1 MAVTETVVYALHL
14 LFAGLW
20 TGSVLFATATLPG
33 VAGTLSAS
41 ARDSFVGTLRNISR
55 GSSVVLL
62 LSGGYMLTLAGY
74 TDGGTLTGTGRGH
87 LVLTMLV
94 LWLALAG
101 LTEVAAGK
109 LEDGEDATSIFY
121 GASVVAILL
130 LLDAGALATGGF

>member
-20 TGSVLFATATLPG
+20 TGSVLFAAATLPG
-33 VAGTLSAS
+33 VAGGLPAS
-41 ARDSFVGTLRNISR
+41 ARDSFVGALRNVSR
-55 GSSVVLL
+55 ASSAVLL

-109 LEDGEDATSIFY
+109 LEDSEDASSILY
-121 GASVVAILL
+121 GASVVAVLL
-130 LLDAGALATGGF
+130 LLDAGALASGMF

>member
-20 TGSVLFATATLPG
+20 TGSVLFAAATLPG
-33 VAGTLSAS
+33 VAGGLPAS
-41 ARDSFVGTLRNISR
+41 DRDSFVGTLRNVSR
-55 GSSVVLL
+55 ASSAVLL

-109 LEDGEDATSIFY
+109 LEDSEDASSILY
-121 GASVVAILL
+121 GASVVAVLL
-130 LLDAGALATGGF
+130 LLDAGALASGMF

>member
-1 MAVTETVVYALHL
+1 MTVIETVVYALHL

-33 VAGTLSAS
+33 IAGSLPAS
-41 ARDSFVGTLRNISR
+41 ARDSFVGTLRNVSR
-55 GSSVVLL
+55 ASAAVLF

-74 TDGGTLTGTGRGH
+74 TESGVLTGTGQGH

-94 LWLALAG
+94 LWFALAG

-109 LEDGEDATSIFY
+109 IEDGEDATSILY
-121 GASVVAILL
+121 GASTVAILL